1 MIIVWFLIV
10 FSYLEDYLLDNYWRL
25 LGLEKLLLWKF
36 YDVYDYFFFVIEN
49 SFWLKRV
56 NLDLSVCNCL
66 ILGWVYDYEW
76 LLFYL

>member
-1 MIIVWFLIV
+1 MEIIGFREIIIVKV
-10 FSYLEDYLLDNYWRL
+10 
-25 LGLEKLLLWKF
+25 LWCLWL
-36 YDVYDYFFFVIEN
+36 FFFVIEN

>member
-1 MIIVWFLIV
+1 M
-10 FSYLEDYLLDNYWRL
+10 
-25 LGLEKLLLWKF
+25 GLEKLLLWKF

-76 LLFYL
+76 LLFYS